1 MAVVEGGGGRR
12 APRGRAP
19 GFPGSPHAPPKPPV
33 PATCSHEEGDRVARL
48 GKAGS
53 CRAPARSWGRS
64 WGRPLALPCGPQ
76 GCPRA
81 RHRLGDRDEDGPLV
95 RARSRR
101 RGGPAGR
108 RGNVGPMAP
117 RAVNDEVGGRSR
129 SEAHDGALNGRPGE
143 GAEAA
148 RGGRGAGGG
157 PVESPSEELLT
168 EQTPEPA
175 SPSSRRPGPGVE
187 DEQAPGGRWPGRPA
201 AGRCCREAA
210 AGRELSL

>member
-1 MAVVEGGGGRR
+1 
-12 APRGRAP
+12 
-19 GFPGSPHAPPKPPV
+19 
-33 PATCSHEEGDRVARL
+33 
-48 GKAGS
+48 
-53 CRAPARSWGRS
+53 
-64 WGRPLALPCGPQ
+64 
-76 GCPRA
+76 
-81 RHRLGDRDEDGPLV
+81 
-95 RARSRR
+95 
-101 RGGPAGR
+101 
-108 RGNVGPMAP
+108 MAP

-143 GAEAA
+143 GAEWAAA
-148 RGGRGAGGG
+148 R
-157 PVESPSEELLT
+157 ESPSEELLT

>member
-64 WGRPLALPCGPQ
+64 WGRPLAPPCGPQ

-117 RAVNDEVGGRSR
+117 RAVNDEAEDAREQKLTTGLLTEDPARAR
-129 SEAHDGALNGRPGE
+129 RP
-143 GAEAA
+143 
-148 RGGRGAGGG
+148 RGAGA
-157 PVESPSEELLT
+157 E
-168 EQTPEPA
+168 
-175 SPSSRRPGPGVE
+175 R
-187 DEQAPGGRWPGRPA
+187 
-201 AGRCCREAA
+201 AA
-210 AGRELSL
+210 APWKARPRSF